1 MRKRV
6 ISVGSAL
13 LLAAVGF
20 LLWNR
25 TAQHG
30 WAKDGKKFSRGA
42 KAASAAKQELINQE
56 LESLSGQTWAGN
68 YYHGDGL
75 GVNVALGLAPRSG
88 FAFTWNGC
96 LGLYDLNYGEVVEEN
111 GRIKLVFKLPNDRKG
126 FQGIA
131 PELIPIVW
139 GERHYLIPTD
149 EVVSF
154 ANAVNAGFE
163 PRESLWG
170 RFLLRRGD
178 EGKPA
183 PGQPILPPEYSG
195 YLLKD
200 PIKAEILSIKESR
213 LQNTTR
219 ITKVIL
225 NVGSAQRVKQ
235 GMEFYVYL
243 PSAIAEW
250 ATVSHV
256 NGSSSEAEIV
266 EYAVDEKT
274 PPPTLDWKLS
284 TFAEMNR

>member
-1 MRKRV
+1 MRRRV

-13 LLAAVGF
+13 LLAPFAF
-20 LLWNR
+20 LALNWS
-25 TAQHG
+25 AQLG
-30 WAKDGKKFSRGA
+30 WTKDGKKFSRGA

-56 LESLSGQTWAGN
+56 LETLSGHTWAGN

-75 GVNVALGLAPRSG
+75 GVNVALGLAPKSG

-96 LGLYDLNYGEVVEEN
+96 LGLYDLNYGEAIEED
-111 GRIKLVFKLPNDRKG
+111 GRIKLVFKFPNDRRG

-139 GERHYLIPTD
+139 GERHYLIPSD

-183 PGQPILPPEYSG
+183 PGQPILPPEYSA
-195 YLLKD
+195 YLLKE
-200 PIKAEILSIKESR
+200 PIKAEILSIKASR

-243 PSAIAEW
+243 PSSIAEW
-250 ATVSHV
+250 ATITAV
-256 NGSSSEAEIV
+256 NSSNSEGEIV
-266 EYAVDEKT
+266 EYAVDENT